1 MNYTNLDQKF
11 VFTFILGQLLNNKQI
26 IPRRLT
32 QQGVKLLELKTRE
45 NYNLYVFLRSFEL
58 QKSLR
63 KTLILSLPNPYK
75 TFSKCSRIRRE

>member
-45 NYNLYVFLRSFEL
+45 N
-58 QKSLR
+58 
-63 KTLILSLPNPYK
+63 
-75 TFSKCSRIRRE
+75 

>member
-45 NYNLYVFLRSFEL
+45 NYNLYLPICLLKLLTRNLSCVDSGKIKIVKNRI
-58 QKSLR
+58 
-63 KTLILSLPNPYK
+63 IL
-75 TFSKCSRIRRE
+75 